1 MGILKDWKNDTD
13 GYVFSAKVKYFFS
26 PKTWLR
32 LHRWRK
38 QRADRGWSDRDLWG
52 AGEHIAVM
60 TADILEELSK
70 GHTDWDCWFKNL
82 KRKEPYE
89 NLEDVIADIR
99 NYLDYETNT
108 HWNDGLTLECPIFGK
123 KDGKI
128 KLNNNWVDQKTG
140 KTLTEKQIT
149 NRIMKHANEGNR
161 LYKKSARAMEF
172 FGRNFAGFWD

>member
-52 AGEHIAVM
+52 AGEHIAAM
-60 TADILEELSK
+60 TADMLETLSK
-70 GHTDWDCWFKNL
+70 GRTDWDWWFKNL

-99 NYLDYETNT
+99 NYLDYESSTSWT
-108 HWNDGLTLECPIFGK
+108 DGLEHSGGWR
-123 KDGKI
+123 DGKWI
-128 KLNNNWVDQKTG
+128 DKKTG
-140 KTLTEKQIT
+140 KTLTDKQIT
-149 NRIMKHANEGNR
+149 NRIMKHGKEGNR
-161 LYKKSARAMEF
+161 LYKKAAKAMEF

>member
-52 AGEHIAVM
+52 AGEHIAAM
-60 TADILEELSK
+60 TANMLEELSK
-70 GHTDWDCWFKNL
+70 GHTDWDWWFKNL

-99 NYLDYETNT
+99 NYLDYESKTAWT
-108 HWNDGLTLECPIFGK
+108 DGLDHKGNW
-123 KDGKI
+123 KDHEWIDK
-128 KLNNNWVDQKTG
+128 KTG
-140 KTLTEKQIT
+140 KTLTEKQVT

-161 LYKKSARAMEF
+161 LYKKSAKAMEF